1 MKKEKKNRRR
11 KEEKKNKGYVKN
23 EKVKLLRNWQNKEK
37 KK

>member
-23 EKVKLLRNWQNKEK
+23 EKVKLLRN
-37 KK
+37 